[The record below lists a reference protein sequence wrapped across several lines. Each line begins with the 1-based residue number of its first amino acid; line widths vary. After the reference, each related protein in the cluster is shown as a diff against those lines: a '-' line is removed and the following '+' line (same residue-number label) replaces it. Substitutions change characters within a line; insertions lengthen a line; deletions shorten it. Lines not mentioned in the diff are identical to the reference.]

1 MKNNDWELIA
11 RAYEA
16 FNTRDIDTALAL
28 LHPNVEWPNG
38 MEGGTVYGRQGVR
51 EYWARQWKQINP
63 QVEPVRY
70 SVLEDGRMRVEVH
83 QTVRNL
89 AREVIRDQVVYHVY
103 CIDGGLIRKMEI
115 AGEENPK

>member
-28 LHPNVEWPNG
+28 MRSDVEWPNG
-38 MEGGTVYGRQGVR
+38 MEGGYVYGRLGVR
-51 EYWARQWKQINP
+51 NYWTRQWKSINP

-70 SVLEDGRMRVEVH
+70 NLLADGRMKVEVH
-83 QTVRNL
+83 QIVRDL
-89 AREVIRDQVVYHVY
+89 GQQIIQDQTVYHVY
-103 CIDGGLIRKMEI
+103 SIDGGLIRKMEI
-115 AGEENPK
+115 VPAEAQA